1 MSLPAPGT
9 DVPPALRS
17 TPKGGTA
24 AGSSGHG
31 THEIKPGTEVSWV
44 TARRPHRRTS
54 GRVVAVMGDKARI
67 SVGTFG
73 HYVHVPLDRLERA

>member
-1 MSLPAPGT
+1 MPLPPAGA
-9 DVPPALRS
+9 DVPTALRS
-17 TPKGGTA
+17 TPEGGA
-24 AGSSGHG
+24 AADSPGHG

-44 TARRPHRRTS
+44 TARRPRRRTS

-73 HYVHVPLDRLERA
+73 HYVHVPLDRLELA